1 MSSINSILE
10 PGMFVRHP
18 NQPDWGLGQ
27 VQSNV
32 GGRVT
37 VNFEHAGK
45 QVIDSRF
52 VSLLPDFSQ

>member
-1 MSSINSILE
+1 MNSLLE

-18 NQPDWGLGQ
+18 QQPDWGLGQ
-27 VQSNV
+27 VQSNI

-45 QVIDSRF
+45 QVIDSRH
-52 VSLLPDFSQ
+52 VNLLPEFGV